1 MQVIDSLMNKCGIA
15 SIKLSKMF
23 LDLEVDT
30 RIPTVT
36 EISTNYNLPRG
47 TVQNAIK
54 NITDLKAI
62 KLQAKGSKGTFLVE
76 KNTKILLEIIGVS
89 DLAGIMPFP
98 YTRRHD
104 GLASGLIK
112 SLDNSELP
120 VYIAY
125 MSGSVKRLKMVEQ
138 KRYDFTIVSKLLA
151 TKYIEKYGNLKIL
164 IEFGN
169 YTYLSRYVICFSNKM
184 KNEIED
190 GMKIG
195 INEEAIVSYD
205 ITKDLCENNNVNFVE
220 TKHTQAIDKILT
232 GDLDAIVIDL
242 DEIEDR
248 ELPVHYVEVESL
260 NDGYENEAVL
270 VTLEDSLVPES
281 YLKSL
286 IDKDVV
292 LETQKMVVEN
302 NLRLL

>member
-15 SIKLSKMF
+15 SIKLSKML
-23 LDLEVDT
+23 LDIEVDT
-30 RIPTVT
+30 RIPTIT
-36 EISTNYNLPRG
+36 QISTNYNLPRG

-62 KLQAKGSKGTFLVE
+62 KLQSKGYKGTFLVE

-120 VYIAY
+120 VYMAY

-138 KRYDFTIVSKLLA
+138 RRYDFTIVSKLLA

-164 IEFGN
+164 IEFGH
-169 YTYLSRYVICFSNKM
+169 YTYLSRYVICFSDKN

-205 ITKDLCENNNVNFVE
+205 ITKGLCENKTVSYVE
-220 TKHTQAIDKILT
+220 TKRTQAIDKILT

-248 ELPVHYVEVESL
+248 KLPVHYVEVESL

-270 VTLEDSLVPES
+270 VTLGDSLVPES

-286 IDKDVV
+286 IDTDVV
-292 LETQKMVVEN
+292 LETQKLVVEK

>member
-23 LDLEVDT
+23 LDIEVDT
-30 RIPTVT
+30 RIPTIT
-36 EISTNYNLPRG
+36 QISTNYNLPRG

-62 KLQAKGSKGTFLVE
+62 KLQSKGYKGTFLVE

-104 GLASGLIK
+104 GLASGFIK
-112 SLDNSELP
+112 SLETSELP

-169 YTYLSRYVICFSNKM
+169 YTYLSRYVICFSDKM

-292 LETQKMVVEN
+292 LETQKLVVEK

>member
-76 KNTKILLEIIGVS
+76 KNTKILLEIIGVN

-104 GLASGLIK
+104 GLASGFIK
-112 SLDNSELP
+112 SLETSELP

-248 ELPVHYVEVESL
+248 DLPVHYVEVESL

-292 LETQKMVVEN
+292 LETQKLVVEK